1 MHTLATGC
9 RLGGLTTTTES
20 DKPTLGIALEYAR
33 LPSPDGRQPGAAA
46 GVPVVGGRGSGR
58 CVEADNHGTAV
69 RVLCASVAGQTQVL
83 FGSQSVLIANNARSE

>member
-46 GVPVVGGRGSGR
+46 GVPVVGG
-58 CVEADNHGTAV
+58 
-69 RVLCASVAGQTQVL
+69 
-83 FGSQSVLIANNARSE
+83 